1 MKALLMHPDRDFDAK
16 PPSPKTP
23 IQSAQDA
30 FTSGKESPVSR
41 READDSCCVVSAR
54 RENVG
59 KNHRQISCRRYQE
72 CRANLARALTYDLRR
87 LSWNSLPWSFWMSG
101 R

>member
-30 FTSGKESPVSR
+30 FT
-41 READDSCCVVSAR
+41 
-54 RENVG
+54 
-59 KNHRQISCRRYQE
+59 
-72 CRANLARALTYDLRR
+72 
-87 LSWNSLPWSFWMSG
+87 
-101 R
+101 